1 MIKLTIDGQTVE
13 VPEGTTVLK
22 AARQAGIDIP
32 TLCDHPQLTP
42 YGGCRLCIV
51 EIDGFRVPQTSC
63 TIPCSNN
70 MNVRTQTPALKKSRE
85 FILSMLFSERNHFCP
100 FCQVSGGDC
109 ELQNAAYDQ
118 EMTHWPFQPAW
129 KTFPVDASHPYYVLD
144 NNRCILCRRCVRACG
159 ELVGNFTLGMEERG
173 TDTLLIADVGVPL
186 GTSTCIQ
193 CGTCVQVCPTGALI
207 DRQSAYQGLDDKTT
221 RTASICQQCSVGCS
235 VEVVTRDNRLVHI
248 DGDWNGA
255 VNGGVL
261 CNLGRYKPVE
271 EKRARITQPQIKRNG
286 KLENATWDEALAV
299 VAERVKSAGN
309 GDHGL
314 AAVASTR
321 LSVEA
326 LSAFKQL
333 FADGLHSDLVT
344 AIEEGLPT
352 ARAAAYADNAGPFE
366 AKLDALKTADCVIA
380 IGVNLAHS
388 HQVAGFFVKR
398 NHPKGSKLIVID
410 PNENELAALADVAIK
425 TNDLEALNGLIAK
438 SAQFAEA
445 NALIGAAKQ
454 IVIVYGKGVAAYGEP
469 AAFEKTIELA
479 KTIGAQVIGV
489 KGEAN
494 SFAAAQLKLDQPFAL
509 NGHQAVYVAMGDDF
523 VTERLIKKLA
533 NAPFVVAQAS
543 YASKLT
549 EQADVVLP
557 VAMWAEQDGHFVNLE
572 GRVQAAHMALTAP
585 ADVKSNV
592 DVLRAVAVKLGLETS
607 NDWQAA
613 LKARVP
619 VSELIEA

>member
-286 KLENATWDEALAV
+286 KFENATWDEALAL

-321 LSVEA
+321 LSIEA
-326 LSAFKQL
+326 LAAFKQL

-410 PNENELAALADVAIK
+410 PNENELDALADVAIK

-494 SFAAAQLKLDQPFAL
+494 SFAAAQLKLDRPFAL